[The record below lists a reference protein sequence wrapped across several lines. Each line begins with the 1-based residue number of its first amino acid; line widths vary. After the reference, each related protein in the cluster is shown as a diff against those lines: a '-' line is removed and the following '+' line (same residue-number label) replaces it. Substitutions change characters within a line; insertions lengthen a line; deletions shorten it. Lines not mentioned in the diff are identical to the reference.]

1 MAIPKWV
8 NEKSPQEKGRRY
20 ERKLAKR
27 LGVKPQPASGALPF
41 YKEDIETDEFLIQV
55 KHTTK
60 KSYTVK
66 LEDLNALRRN
76 AAKVGKIPMLYLS
89 IGGFNWKMVL

>member
-1 MAIPKWV
+1 M
-8 NEKSPQEKGRRY
+8 
-20 ERKLAKR
+20 
-27 LGVKPQPASGALPF
+27 KPQPGSGAFPL

-66 LEDLNALRRN
+66 LEDLNALRKN

-89 IGGFNWKMVL
+89 IGGFDWKMVL